1 MKSFLIREKYLN
13 FFKKNGHVIVP
24 SSSLIPQNDPT
35 TLFVSSGMQPLL
47 QYFLGEKHPDGDR
60 IVNSQVCLRAH
71 GFMDDLLEVG
81 DNRHTSLF
89 EMLGNWSF
97 GSYFKKEQIKYFYT
111 FLTEE
116 LNLDPNRL
124 YISCFIGDSENGIPK
139 DNESVEVWKE
149 LLSVKGVS
157 NEVVEFNSM
166 EDAEERGSLN
176 ARICLY
182 PAKKNWW
189 SRNGVPKNMPD
200 GDIGG
205 PDTEVFY
212 QFDISHDEKF
222 GKYCHPNCDCGRFL
236 EIGNSVF
243 TQFQKKNNKFEELPS
258 KNVDFGGGLE
268 RLVAVS
274 NNTDDVFETD
284 LYTDIIS
291 GLESDLGIKYSEN
304 KPLFRVIADHMK
316 SATFLGCYGVVPS
329 NKSQGYVLRKFI
341 RRSAVKIF
349 LFSNKKS
356 NTSELNF
363 SEILSKVPSYVFR
376 VYKDVPKNYGFGLNE
391 EKVSEISELIRNECD
406 SFKKVLES
414 GYKIIQKTKD
424 QDFTGKFI
432 FNLYQNQGF
441 PFEVSYEILK
451 EKGVEISHQDFL
463 TEFEKH
469 RVLSK

>member
-1 MKSFLIREKYLN
+1 MKSSIVREKYLN
-13 FFKKNGHVIVP
+13 FFKNNGHVIVP
-24 SSSLIPQNDPT
+24 SASLIPQNDLT

-47 QYFLGEKHPDGDR
+47 QYFLGEKHPEGDK

-139 DNESVEVWKE
+139 DLESVEVWKE
-149 LLSVKGVS
+149 LLSHKGVS
-157 NEVVEFNSM
+157 NEVAEFNSL
-166 EDAEERGSLN
+166 EEAEEKGSLN

-284 LYTDIIS
+284 LYTDIIK
-291 GLESDLGIKYSEN
+291 GLESDLGVKYSEN

-316 SATFLGCYGVVPS
+316 SATFLGCYGVTPS
-329 NKSQGYVLRKFI
+329 NKAQGYVLRKFI

-349 LFSNKKS
+349 LFSNKRS

-363 SEILSKVPSYVFR
+363 SEILSKVPSYVFS
-376 VYKDVPKNYGFGLNE
+376 VYKDVPESYGFGLDNA
-391 EKVSEISELIRNECD
+391 KVNQIADLIKNECN

-432 FNLYQNQGF
+432 FDLYQNQGF
-441 PFEVSYEILK
+441 PFEVSYEILN

>member
-139 DNESVEVWKE
+139 DLESVEVWKE

-166 EDAEERGSLN
+166 EEAEEKGSLN

-182 PAKKNWW
+182 PSKKNWW

-222 GKYCHPNCDCGRFL
+222 GKNCHPNCDCGRFL

-243 TQFQKKNNKFEELPS
+243 TQYIKKNEKFEELPS

-274 NNTDDVFETD
+274 ENTDDVFKTD
-284 LYTDIIS
+284 LYTPIIKK
-291 GLESDLGIKYSEN
+291 LETLLGVAYEDQKSM
-304 KPLFRVIADHMK
+304 FRIVSDHMK
-316 SATFLGCYGVVPS
+316 STTFLGCYDVLPS
-329 NKSQGYVLRKFI
+329 NKAQGYVLRKFI

-349 LFSNKKS
+349 LFSK
-356 NTSELNF
+356 ELDF
-363 SEILSKVPSYVFR
+363 TEILSQIPESVFEVYKEVPS
-376 VYKDVPKNYGFGLNE
+376 NYGFSLDSKKI
-391 EKVSEISELIRNECD
+391 EKVTQMIKQECL
-406 SFKKVLES
+406 SFKKVLDA
-414 GYKIIQKTKD
+414 GYKIIQKTSKD
-424 QDFTGKFI
+424 KYDGKFV
-432 FNLYQNQGF
+432 FDLYQNQGF
-441 PFEVSYEILK
+441 PFEVSYEIIK
-451 EKGVEISHQDFL
+451 DQGISISHSDFL
-463 TEFEKH
+463 EEFERH
-469 RVLSK
+469 RLLSK